1 MLEVNGQRK
10 LGLADCSARGE
21 PLAPCMSWCPGTA
34 FAALET
40 PLTPQN
46 CWNNKIQVNLMDG
59 WNWTLGF
66 NGSTDSISPSRD
78 SPECPEVFPTWIH
91 QKWVLM
97 DRIKARFHLIK
108 NGRNNY
114 KNKDKLSAQ
123 IWQEVVIFAGIKSS
137 TNRDGL
143 VIFKAGNF
151 VAGLECTEIILTIK
165 IN

>member
-1 MLEVNGQRK
+1 
-10 LGLADCSARGE
+10 
-21 PLAPCMSWCPGTA
+21 
-34 FAALET
+34 
-40 PLTPQN
+40 
-46 CWNNKIQVNLMDG
+46 
-59 WNWTLGF
+59 
-66 NGSTDSISPSRD
+66 
-78 SPECPEVFPTWIH
+78 
-91 QKWVLM
+91 M
-97 DRIKARFHLIK
+97 DRIKAKFHLIK

-123 IWQEVVIFAGIKSS
+123 IWQEVVIFAGIKPS